1 MNRSCRPGGLTIAEL
16 VLAMAITGVVGL
28 SVSGVFMALSTAQ
41 AHSEDHQ
48 TYVQTARCTARHVQ
62 RILRKAKLIV
72 AADAEGLLVWSEDT
86 NGDGLINISELVGFV
101 YDEQGKVLEQKR
113 VAFPASMS
121 PATRDALDVHMALA
135 DLSDLADLDA
145 KAQSTVP
152 QYYVEELLADNV
164 REFTGELD
172 AAAPLTKTVKLRLKI
187 GTEKR
192 VVTVYACATLRA
204 DETTRVGTSGGV
216 YVLTT
221 PE

>member
-1 MNRSCRPGGLTIAEL
+1 MNRSCRPGGLTVAEL
-16 VLAMAITGVVGL
+16 VLAMDITGVVGL

-62 RILRKAKLIV
+62 RILRKAKLVV
-72 AADAEGLLVWSEDT
+72 AADAGGLLVWSEDT
-86 NGDGLINISELVGFV
+86 NGDGLINVSELVAFL
-101 YDEQGKVLEQKR
+101 YDDPRKELEQKR
-113 VAFPASMS
+113 VVFTASMAA
-121 PATRDALDVHMALA
+121 ATREALDVRIALA
-135 DLSDLADLDA
+135 DLDDLTALDA
-145 KAQSTVP
+145 KVQSAFP

-172 AAAPLTKTVKLRLKI
+172 AAAPRTKTVKLRLKI
-187 GTEKR
+187 GTAKR
-192 VVTVYACATLRA
+192 SVTVYACATIRA
-204 DETTRVGTSGGV
+204 DETARVGTSGGE